1 MSRHPIKLDQLIFHL
16 TSDVLVRR
24 RSRELTFRLLERHGF
39 GELAKYYSVLS
50 VFRHN
55 RLKSSESKQINRK
68 YYYMGLGVYLLKVLL
83 IIQFHELY
91 FSLAHLVCQESY

>member
-16 TSDVLVRR
+16 TSGVLVRR
-24 RSRELTFRLLERHGF
+24 RSRELTFRLLERHCF

-68 YYYMGLGVYLLKVLL
+68 YYLELNVYLLKVLL

-91 FSLAHLVCQESY
+91 FPLAHLVCQESY